1 MYIITENGRTI
12 LKYNT
17 KKEAEEALKTLRNSM
32 VEWWGIDTDTSVLQL
47 KYVKE

>member
-1 MYIITENGRTI
+1 MYIITENGRPI

-17 KKEAEEALKTLRNSM
+17 KKEAAEALKTLRNSV
-32 VEWWGIDTDTSVLQL
+32 VEWWGIDADTSILQL

>member
-1 MYIITENGRTI
+1 MYIITENGRKV
-12 LKYNT
+12 LEYRT

-32 VEWWGIDTDTSVLQL
+32 VEWWGIDADTSVLQL